1 MLFNIFLRAGEK
13 IRTMILLALNHTLHL
28 QFDKSLQYIEE
39 TFVSTAQY
47 VLYGDE
53 LVALGT
59 EYSLCMS
66 FSDCGLY
73 TEAGA
78 ADLELPMECM
88 IVKEDTAEEQLLKY
102 IYMIFRRWHGILP
115 YADDYMH
122 DELLKKL
129 NKRIA
134 YYNLKIFVQGD
145 LFEIYYEN
153 DKITLENT
161 FFVMMQKEKHNE
173 GIQTL
178 RSDFE
183 EAERYRNLG
192 RHHDALF
199 YYTKVIAN
207 EQQDSIIYTEA
218 SFGLGEVYY
227 FEDLLEESEKAY
239 MQCNVPLLTDAED
252 FYKRLGHTFVDE
264 KMKDYTDDLK
274 CYYRSILS
282 VQYAEK
288 HKDVL
293 EKISVEVKEMFT
305 EYEETC
311 IEVGKEKYNKRK
323 L

>member
-1 MLFNIFLRAGEK
+1 
-13 IRTMILLALNHTLHL
+13 MILLALNHTLHL
-28 QFDKSLQYIEE
+28 QFDKSLRYIED
-39 TFVSTAQY
+39 TFVPTAQY

-59 EYSLCMS
+59 DYSLCMS

-78 ADLELPMECM
+78 ADLELPQECM
-88 IVKEDTAEEQLLKY
+88 AVKEDTAEEQLLKY

-134 YYNLKIFVQGD
+134 YYNLKIYVQGD
-145 LFEIYYEN
+145 LFEIYCEN
-153 DKITLENT
+153 EKITLENT
-161 FFVMMQKEKHNE
+161 FSVIMQKEKHNE
-173 GIQTL
+173 EIQTL

-192 RHHDALF
+192 RHHDALS
-199 YYTKVIAN
+199 YYSKVIESEAP
-207 EQQDSIIYTEA
+207 DSIIFTEA

-227 FEDLLEESEKAY
+227 FENLLEESAEIY
-239 MQCNVPLLTDAED
+239 MQCNISLLPDTED
-252 FYKRLGHTFVDE
+252 FYKRLGHAFIDE
-264 KMKDYTDDLK
+264 KMKDYMEELK
-274 CYYRSILS
+274 GYYRSILS

-288 HKDVL
+288 NKEVL
-293 EKISVEVKEMFT
+293 ENISTEVKEMFA

-311 IEVGKEKYNKRK
+311 IEVGREKYNKRK
-323 L
+323 M

>member
-1 MLFNIFLRAGEK
+1 
-13 IRTMILLALNHTLHL
+13 MILLELNHTLHL
-28 QFDKSLQYIEE
+28 QFDKSLRYIED
-39 TFVSTAQY
+39 TFVPTAQY

-66 FSDCGLY
+66 FSDSGLY

-78 ADLELPMECM
+78 ADLELPLELMV
-88 IVKEDTAEEQLLKY
+88 VKEDTAEEQLLKY

-134 YYNLKIFVQGD
+134 YYNLKIYVQGD
-145 LFEIYYEN
+145 LFEIYCEN
-153 DKITLENT
+153 EKITLEMT
-161 FFVMMQKEKHNE
+161 FSVIMQKEKHNE
-173 GIQTL
+173 GILAL

-192 RHHDALF
+192 RHHDALS
-199 YYTKVIAN
+199 YYSKVIEREAP
-207 EQQDSIIYTEA
+207 DSIIFSEA

-227 FEDLLEESEKAY
+227 FENLLEESAKTY
-239 MQCNVPLLTDAED
+239 MQCNISLLPDAED
-252 FYKRLGHTFVDE
+252 FYKRLGHAFIDE
-264 KMKDYTDDLK
+264 KMKNYMEELK
-274 CYYRSILS
+274 GYYRSILS

-288 HKDVL
+288 HKEAL
-293 EKISVEVKEMFT
+293 EKISTEVKEMFA

-311 IEVGKEKYNKRK
+311 IEVGREKYNKRK
-323 L
+323 M

>member
-1 MLFNIFLRAGEK
+1 
-13 IRTMILLALNHTLHL
+13 MILLELNHTLHL
-28 QFDKSLQYIEE
+28 QFDKSLRYIED
-39 TFVSTAQY
+39 TFVPTAQY

-53 LVALGT
+53 LVALGI

-78 ADLELPMECM
+78 ADLELPLEHMV
-88 IVKEDTAEEQLLKY
+88 VKEDTAEEQLLKY

-134 YYNLKIFVQGD
+134 YYNLKVFVQGD
-145 LFEIYYEN
+145 LFYIYCEN
-153 DKITLENT
+153 EKVTLEKT
-161 FFVMMQKEKHNE
+161 FSVMMQKEKHNE
-173 GIQTL
+173 EIQTL

-192 RHHDALF
+192 RHLDALS
-199 YYTKVIAN
+199 YYSKVIEKEAP
-207 EQQDSIIYTEA
+207 DSIIFTEA

-227 FEDLLEESEKAY
+227 FENLLEESAKTY
-239 MQCNVPLLTDAED
+239 MQCNISLLPDAED
-252 FYKRLGHTFVDE
+252 FYKRLGHAFIDE
-264 KMKDYTDDLK
+264 KMKDYMEELK
-274 CYYRSILS
+274 GYYRSILS

-288 HKDVL
+288 HKEAL
-293 EKISVEVKEMFT
+293 EKISAEVKEMFA

-311 IEVGKEKYNKRK
+311 IEVGREKYNKRK
-323 L
+323 M